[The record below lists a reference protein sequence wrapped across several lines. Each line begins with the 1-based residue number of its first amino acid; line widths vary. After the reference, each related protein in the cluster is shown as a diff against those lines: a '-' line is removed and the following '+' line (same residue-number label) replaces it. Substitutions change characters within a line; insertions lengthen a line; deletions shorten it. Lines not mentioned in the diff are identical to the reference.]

1 MSEHQLA
8 SAAIVGASFLVAATI
23 KNAYDTTNELRD
35 LEIKTNVNQKDNAI
49 KTADAVYQ
57 SGMAESEMTRNESI
71 IAGVTAS
78 CSGLGA
84 LALVSPLATPK
95 GQAEVDNLAR
105 LTSLKP
111 SSPVSE
117 DPNSVGNNGNSITD
131 PLKTALSNSR
141 GLDADGN
148 VLVATKK
155 YSLENGKLKTS
166 QDDSGYTPEDIYRE
180 STGEQRTAFAKG
192 VNKEKD
198 VRTTELSSDKQN
210 RSSAINQLTELSKS
224 ITNAGGQLANSA
236 VRANKAAVDK
246 NQSLFG
252 NAGDSLRGVGQKLS
266 QENDGDNA
274 DAKQA
279 VRAIFDQM
287 NNLSARG

>member
-111 SSPVSE
+111 SSSE
-117 DPNSVGNNGNSITD
+117 ANNDSMGNNGNSITD

-155 YSLENGKLKTS
+155 YIVEDGKLKTS
-166 QDDSGYTPEDIYRE
+166 ENDGHTPEDIYRE

-266 QENDGDNA
+266 QENDGDNS

-279 VRAIFDQM
+279 IRAIFDQL

>member
-71 IAGVTAS
+71 IAGVTAG

-111 SSPVSE
+111 SSSE
-117 DPNSVGNNGNSITD
+117 ANNDSMGDNGNSITD

-155 YSLENGKLKTS
+155 YIVEDGKLKTS
-166 QDDSGYTPEDIYRE
+166 ENDGHTPEDIYRE

>member
-111 SSPVSE
+111 SSSE
-117 DPNSVGNNGNSITD
+117 ANNDSMGDNGNSITD

-266 QENDGDNA
+266 QENDGDNS

-279 VRAIFDQM
+279 IRAIFDQM

>member
-111 SSPVSE
+111 SSSE
-117 DPNSVGNNGNSITD
+117 ANNDSMGDNGNSITD

-155 YSLENGKLKTS
+155 YIVEDGKLKTS
-166 QDDSGYTPEDIYRE
+166 ENDGHTPEDIYRE

>member
-111 SSPVSE
+111 SSSE
-117 DPNSVGNNGNSITD
+117 ANNDSMGDNGNSITD

-155 YSLENGKLKTS
+155 YIVEDGKLKTS
-166 QDDSGYTPEDIYRE
+166 ENDGHTPEDIYRE

-266 QENDGDNA
+266 QENDGDNS

-279 VRAIFDQM
+279 IRAIFDQL

>member
-71 IAGVTAS
+71 IAGVTAG

-111 SSPVSE
+111 SSSE
-117 DPNSVGNNGNSITD
+117 ANNDSMGDNGNSITD

-155 YSLENGKLKTS
+155 YIVEDGKLKTS
-166 QDDSGYTPEDIYRE
+166 ENDGHTPEDIYRE

-266 QENDGDNA
+266 QENDGDNS

-279 VRAIFDQM
+279 IRAIFDQL

>member
-1 MSEHQLA
+1 
-8 SAAIVGASFLVAATI
+8 
-23 KNAYDTTNELRD
+23 

-71 IAGVTAS
+71 IAGVTAG

-111 SSPVSE
+111 SSSE
-117 DPNSVGNNGNSITD
+117 ANNDSMGDNGNSITD

>member
-111 SSPVSE
+111 SSSE
-117 DPNSVGNNGNSITD
+117 ANNDSMGDNGNSITD

>member
-1 MSEHQLA
+1 
-8 SAAIVGASFLVAATI
+8 
-23 KNAYDTTNELRD
+23 

-111 SSPVSE
+111 SSSE
-117 DPNSVGNNGNSITD
+117 ANNDSMGDNGNSITD

-266 QENDGDNA
+266 QENDGDNS

-279 VRAIFDQM
+279 IRAIFDQL

>member
-71 IAGVTAS
+71 IAGVTAG

-111 SSPVSE
+111 SSSE
-117 DPNSVGNNGNSITD
+117 ANNDSMGDNGNSITD